1 MENQYRDLFGPGSNP
16 GARVVEDYS
25 RLKEIVD
32 SLRVVNPETRVVL
45 VLGTYDLLHIGHAR
59 HLERCKELGD
69 VVIVAVDP
77 DEMVRMRKGK
87 NRPVVPQEERIE
99 MLTHLRH
106 VDLVTLV
113 HDYDA
118 KGLWT
123 YGLLKDWIKP
133 DLLVLSIRPPVDQVY
148 IGKMQA
154 LAKEVIV
161 FESQA
166 ETSTSAKIR
175 LLLVDFADTV
185 KRAIEQLN
193 ISNLVVKAIDDMME
207 QSPDTKNEAP
217 KEETKPAKR
226 EW

>member
-16 GARVVEDYS
+16 AARVVTDYP
-25 RLKEIVD
+25 RLKEIVE
-32 SLRVVNPETRVVL
+32 SLKVVNPTMRVVL

-59 HLERCKELGD
+59 YLERCKELGD

-77 DEMVRMRKGK
+77 DEMVRLRKGK
-87 NRPVVPQEERIE
+87 NRPVVPEQERIE

-106 VDLVTLV
+106 VDLVTTV
-113 HDYDA
+113 NDYDA

-123 YGLLKDWIKP
+123 YGLLKDWITP
-133 DLLVLSIRPPVDQVY
+133 DLLVLSIRPPVDEVY

-185 KRAIEQLN
+185 KRAIEQLDL
-193 ISNLVVKAIDDMME
+193 SSLVVKAIDDMME
-207 QSPDTKNEAP
+207 QPADEKKEVP
-217 KEETKPAKR
+217 KGQDSSSKK